1 MNAIFGQP
9 LVSVIVPVYN
19 AERGIA
25 RCIESILNQSLRDI
39 ELILV
44 DDGSSD
50 RSGTICDEYAV
61 KDARISVVHK
71 ANEGVAATRMVGI
84 NLAKGEYSIQVDADD
99 WVEPTMLE
107 ELYQKAKQEARK
119 MAERVKIWFE
129 ELPVYTSFSSPHWI
143 CRVGDFQT
151 RDEAMEV
158 LQAMRE
164 SGRFPKAIIVK
175 SKINITED
183 ELRREES
190 VDSCATRD
198 TTAYNT
204 NIGIAGRGPAEGGTA
219 KDSTACCQG
228 HD

>member
-1 MNAIFGQP
+1 MQGLPLQGGFAGKVLLTTYTKHILSMKKSFFMSIFFAMLALTSLHAQQNDSTA
-9 LVSVIVPVYN
+9 VFSQDSTAFQVKKDSVPPKRLRINGFRVQVYYGGN
-19 AERGIA
+19 
-25 RCIESILNQSLRDI
+25 N
-39 ELILV
+39 
-44 DDGSSD
+44 
-50 RSGTICDEYAV
+50 
-61 KDARISVVHK
+61 
-71 ANEGVAATRMVGI
+71 
-84 NLAKGEYSIQVDADD
+84 
-99 WVEPTMLE
+99 
-107 ELYQKAKQEARK
+107 QKAKQEARK

-183 ELRREES
+183 ELRREEPA
-190 VDSCATRD
+190 DSCATRD

>member
-1 MNAIFGQP
+1 MQGLPLQGGFAGKVLLTTHTKHILSMKKSFFMSIFFAM
-9 LVSVIVPVYN
+9 L
-19 AERGIA
+19 A
-25 RCIESILNQSLRDI
+25 LTSLHAQQND
-39 ELILV
+39 
-44 DDGSSD
+44 S
-50 RSGTICDEYAV
+50 TAV
-61 KDARISVVHK
+61 FSQDSTA
-71 ANEGVAATRMVGI
+71 
-84 NLAKGEYSIQVDADD
+84 IQVKKDS
-99 WVEPTMLE
+99 VPPKRLRINGFRVQV
-107 ELYQKAKQEARK
+107 YYGGNNQKAKQEARK

-183 ELRREES
+183 ELRREEP

-204 NIGIAGRGPAEGGTA
+204 NIGIAGRGPAEGGIA